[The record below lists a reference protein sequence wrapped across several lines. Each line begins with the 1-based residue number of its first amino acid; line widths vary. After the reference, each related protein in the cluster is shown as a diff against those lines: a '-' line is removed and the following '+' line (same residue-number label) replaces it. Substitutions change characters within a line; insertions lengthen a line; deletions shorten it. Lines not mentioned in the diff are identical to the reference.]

1 MPQLEPNIVEQLAL
15 QIQLMPLNVA
25 VGVAAGYI
33 VGRAIWGVLA
43 FGSRKVFGR
52 FLQLEG
58 KSSK

>member
-1 MPQLEPNIVEQLAL
+1 MQMMDQNLGNQLAL

-52 FLQLEG
+52 FLA
-58 KSSK
+58 